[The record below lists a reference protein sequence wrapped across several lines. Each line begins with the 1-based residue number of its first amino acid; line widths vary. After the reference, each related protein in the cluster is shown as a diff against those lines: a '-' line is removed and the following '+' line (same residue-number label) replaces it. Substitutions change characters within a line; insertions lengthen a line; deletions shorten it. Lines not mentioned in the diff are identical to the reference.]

1 MNANM
6 KWNEMSAAQKTEMI
20 VILVLGAITLGFIV
34 LDETGTWKNNLHY
47 IALSVLSVYEC
58 YVSWNK
64 NRKMAILELVA
75 AVFLAAS
82 AFLS

>member
-1 MNANM
+1 MNTKM
-6 KWNEMSAAQKTEMI
+6 KWNEMNAAQKSEVI
-20 VILVLGAITLGFIV
+20 VTLVLGVVSLVFII
-34 LDETGTWKNNLHY
+34 LDETGTWKNSLHY

-58 YVSWNK
+58 IMSWNK

-82 AFLS
+82 AFLN

>member
-20 VILVLGAITLGFIV
+20 VILVLGAIALGFIV

>member
-6 KWNEMSAAQKTEMI
+6 RWDEGSADQEAEVMGT
-20 VILVLGAITLGFIV
+20 LVMGVITLAFIV
-34 LDETGTWKNNLHY
+34 LGVTGVWKNNLHY

-58 YVSWNK
+58 IMSWNK

-82 AFLS
+82 AFLN